1 LNSFEESITVS
12 MSKHKISRREFVA
25 GTGVAAAGFILGFTT
40 RPLIPSTIIPPN
52 IPANPSEALHLLLQ
66 GNQRFVSGSQ
76 IHPDQSV
83 ADRRAE
89 LATEQAPW
97 AMVLGCMDSRVP
109 PEVVFDL
116 GLGDIF
122 ATRTAGQVID
132 DVVLGS
138 IEYGVE
144 EGVKLVMVLGHQNC
158 GAVKATIKTMVSNG
172 HADGHIEALVD
183 AIRPAVEQAKN
194 LPGDLLDNSVR
205 ANVTLQIESLKKN
218 EIISHALDL
227 GAINLVGARYDL
239 QTGQV
244 EVIT

>member
-1 LNSFEESITVS
+1 MAKRT
-12 MSKHKISRREFVA
+12 ISRREFVA
-25 GTGVAAAGFILGFTT
+25 GTGLAAAGFMLGFTT
-40 RPLIPSTIIPPN
+40 RQLIPSTIIPQS
-52 IPANPSEALHLLLQ
+52 IPATPSEALHLLLQ
-66 GNQRFVSGSQ
+66 GNQRYLSGSQ
-76 IHPDQSV
+76 IYPDQSV

-144 EGVKLVMVLGHQNC
+144 EGVKLIMVLGHQNC
-158 GAVKATIKTMVSNG
+158 GAVKATIKTIESNG
-172 HADGHIEALVD
+172 HADGHIAVLVD

-194 LPGDLLDNSVR
+194 LPGELLDNAVR
-205 ANVTLQIESLKKN
+205 TNIALQVASLKKN
-218 EIISHALDL
+218 EIVSHAIDL

-239 QTGQV
+239 RTGQV

>member
-1 LNSFEESITVS
+1 MPKRKV
-12 MSKHKISRREFVA
+12 SRREFVA
-25 GTGVAAAGFILGFTT
+25 GTGLAAAGFMLGFTT
-40 RPLIPSTIIPPN
+40 RQLVPSTIIHQS
-52 IPANPSEALHLLLQ
+52 IPATPSEALHLLLQ

-97 AMVLGCMDSRVP
+97 AMVVGCIDSRVP

-116 GLGDIF
+116 GLRDIF

-132 DVVLGS
+132 NVVLGS

-144 EGVKLVMVLGHQNC
+144 EGVKLVMVLGHQNF
-158 GAVKATIKTMVSNG
+158 GAVKATIKTMGSNG
-172 HADGHIEALVD
+172 HVDGHIAALVD

-194 LPGDLLDNSVR
+194 LPGELLDNSVR
-205 ANVTLQIESLKKN
+205 TNIALQVELLKKN
-218 EIISHALDL
+218 EIVSQAIDL

-239 QTGQV
+239 RTGQV